1 MNFLKSN
8 DPAPSRIYYK
18 INRLFYRLWFRLVL
32 IIVFLVVSILV
43 SKKFLF
49 KDIDLN
55 AEIRFLSEESS
66 AIYKGLTE
74 LSITRIIVKGAQEPL
89 KKEIITLIENA
100 ATEGFSALKAQ
111 ALREKIEDIRKVK
124 KAFVKFST
132 DGLVIVNVIERKEAV
147 VFFNNDRYEVLDSN
161 GVILSIKQNY
171 EGLSSFPLIVGKDA
185 SKNIYALLELVNEIG
200 SHQSEVLY
208 YEWVGERRWDIHM
221 KSELVFKLPENNL
234 NKGLKVMRMFLRET
248 NKNKLS
254 KTVVSVDLRNIDKP
268 IIRFRNVPP
277 VEYIGTNTRRL
288 SG

>member
-1 MNFLKSN
+1 MNLLKSN
-8 DPAPSRIYYK
+8 DPAPSRLYYK

-32 IIVFLVVSILV
+32 IIVFFVVSVMV

-74 LSITRIIVKGAQEPL
+74 LSITRIFVKGAQESL
-89 KKEIITLIENA
+89 KKEIITLVENSA
-100 ATEGFSALKAQ
+100 IEGFSALSAR
-111 ALREKIEDIRKVK
+111 ALREKIEDIRKVE

-171 EGLSSFPLIVGKDA
+171 EGLSSFPLLVGKDA
-185 SKNIYALLELVNEIG
+185 SKNINALLALVNEIG
-200 SHQSEVLY
+200 SYKSEVLY

-234 NKGLKVMRMFLRET
+234 NKGLNVMRMFLREID
-248 NKNKLS
+248 KLL

-268 IIRFRNVPP
+268 IIRFRKAPR
-277 VEYIGTNTRRL
+277 VENIGKNIRRL
-288 SG
+288 AG

>member
-1 MNFLKSN
+1 MNLLKSN
-8 DPAPSRIYYK
+8 DPAPSRLYYK

-32 IIVFLVVSILV
+32 IIVFLVVSILL
-43 SKKFLF
+43 SKKFLY

-74 LSITRIIVKGAQEPL
+74 LSITRILVKGAQESL
-89 KKEIITLIENA
+89 KKEIITLVENA

-147 VFFNNDRYEVLDSN
+147 VFFNNDLYEVLDSN

-171 EGLSSFPLIVGKDA
+171 EGLSSFPLLVGKDA
-185 SKNIYALLELVNEIG
+185 SKNINALLALVNEIG
-200 SHQSEVLY
+200 SYQSEVLY

-248 NKNKLS
+248 NKLS
-254 KTVVSVDLRNIDKP
+254 KTCS
-268 IIRFRNVPP
+268 FC
-277 VEYIGTNTRRL
+277 
-288 SG
+288 

>member
-1 MNFLKSN
+1 MNLLKSN
-8 DPAPSRIYYK
+8 DPAPSRLYYK
-18 INRLFYRLWFRLVL
+18 INRLLYRLWFRSVL
-32 IIVFLVVSILV
+32 IIVLLVVSVLL
-43 SKKFLF
+43 SKKFLY

-74 LSITRIIVKGAQEPL
+74 LSITRILVKGAQDSL
-89 KKEIITLIENA
+89 KKEIINLIENA

-111 ALREKIEDIRKVK
+111 ALRKKIEDIRKVK

-147 VFFNNDRYEVLDSN
+147 VFFNNDLYEVLDSN

-171 EGLSSFPLIVGKDA
+171 EGLSSFPLLVGKDA
-185 SKNIYALLELVNEIG
+185 SKNINALLGLVNEIG
-200 SHQSEVLY
+200 SYQSEVLY

-221 KSELVFKLPENNL
+221 KSNLVFKLPENNL
-234 NKGLKVMRMFLRET
+234 NKGLDFMRMFLRET
-248 NKNKLS
+248 NKLS

-268 IIRFRNVPP
+268 IIKFRKAPP
-277 VEYIGTNTRRL
+277 IGYFGKNKRRL
-288 SG
+288 AG

>member
-8 DPAPSRIYYK
+8 DPAPSRLYYK

-32 IIVFLVVSILV
+32 IIVFLVASILV

-74 LSITRIIVKGAQEPL
+74 LSITRISVKGAQESL

-132 DGLVIVNVIERKEAV
+132 DGLVNVNVIERKEAV
-147 VFFNNDRYEVLDSN
+147 VFFNNDLYEVLDSN

-171 EGLSSFPLIVGKDA
+171 EGLSSFPLIVGRDA
-185 SKNIYALLELVNEIG
+185 SKNINALLELVNEIG
-200 SHQSEVLY
+200 AYQSEVLY

-234 NKGLKVMRMFLRET
+234 NRGLKVMRMFLRES
-248 NKNKLS
+248 NKLS
-254 KTVVSVDLRNIDKP
+254 KTVFSVDLRNIDKP
-268 IIRFRNVPP
+268 IIKFRKVPP
-277 VEYIGTNTRRL
+277 VKYIGTNTRGL

>member
-1 MNFLKSN
+1 MNFLKSK
-8 DPAPSRIYYK
+8 DPAPSRLYYK

-32 IIVFLVVSILV
+32 ITVFLVVSILV

-55 AEIRFLSEESS
+55 AEIRFLSEKSS

-74 LSITRIIVKGAQEPL
+74 LSITRIFVKGAQEAL

-147 VFFNNDRYEVLDSN
+147 VFFNNDLYEVLDSN

-185 SKNIYALLELVNEIG
+185 SKNIDELLELVNEIG
-200 SHQSEVLY
+200 SYQSEVLY
-208 YEWVGERRWDIHM
+208 YKWVGERRWDIHM

-248 NKNKLS
+248 NKLS
-254 KTVVSVDLRNIDKP
+254 KNVSSVDLRNIDKP
-268 IIRFRNVPP
+268 IIRFRKVPP